1 MHVKHPLSLF
11 FILLMA
17 TSSSLTAEIRTW
29 KSSTGEHSFKADFVR
44 RDETSVTLRGETG
57 KELTIELA
65 KLHPDDSRWLDL
77 HEPLIDSSAVFDS
90 LTFNDTR
97 ETATAKLKK
106 SKIVEM
112 TTDETFFG
120 RSGMNGAFRTC
131 HKIGELSAMLYFDW
145 MENGKLKEL
154 TLQTEDMPESAYS
167 TTMQASWKEFIELLG
182 SLYGEPVQENDYPPF
197 KSLVDG
203 SFLPSHLWKLE
214 GGGGVL
220 LGTAKD
226 GSKYQVVVRF
236 TKRATQP
243 VAIP

>member
-1 MHVKHPLSLF
+1 MHLQRTLPLFLAF
-11 FILLMA
+11 YMA
-17 TSSSLTAEIRTW
+17 SGLGLSAAPRIW
-29 KSSTGEHSFKADFVR
+29 KSSTGEHSFKADFVK
-44 RDETSVTLRGETG
+44 RDETSVTLRGESG

-112 TTDETFFG
+112 TADETFFG
-120 RSGMNGAFRTC
+120 RSGMNGAFRSR
-131 HKIGELSAMLYFDW
+131 HKIGDLSAMLYFDW
-145 MENGKLKEL
+145 TESGKLKEL

-167 TTMQASWKEFIELLG
+167 TTMQASWKEFIELLS
-182 SLYGEPVQENDYPPF
+182 SLYGEPVQKNDYPPF

-226 GSKYQVVVRF
+226 GSKFQVVVRF
-236 TKRATQP
+236 TKRASQP